1 MPDVYTAS
9 SAAKKRRWYIPVLI
23 SAVVLAGGSGCALAR
38 PTAGEPTPVSVT
50 GPLNSSPKPPKAAK
64 NNAKPAK
71 DAQPAGDA
79 EPEAGSAPATITEKS
94 RVAKKPKAK
103 KPVSLRIVYFR
114 VKQKPTCESGTDA
127 VRYPGQPVVLEWKVK
142 GAHKATLSVDGPG
155 LYDEYG
161 AKDSAT
167 LDFPCAGPANTYVY
181 HRYTL
186 TVKNGHVTKK
196 CTIHVKAR
204 VNEIASL

>member
-1 MPDVYTAS
+1 VPDVYTAS

-23 SAVVLAGGSGCALAR
+23 SAVVLAGGSGCALTR

-50 GPLNSSPKPPKAAK
+50 SPLKSSSTPPKATK
-64 NNAKPAK
+64 NNAKPA
-71 DAQPAGDA
+71 G
-79 EPEAGSAPATITEKS
+79 EAKTETS
-94 RVAKKPKAK
+94 PVAKKSTAK
-103 KPVSLRIVYFR
+103 KPAGLSIGYFR
-114 VKQKPTCESGTDA
+114 VKQKPTCESGTN
-127 VRYPGQPVVLEWKVK
+127 VVQYPGRPVVLEWKVK

-155 LYDEYG
+155 LYAEYG

-196 CTIHVKAR
+196 RTIHVKAR
-204 VNEIASL
+204 VNEIAAL

>member
-1 MPDVYTAS
+1 VPDVYTAS
-9 SAAKKRRWYIPVLI
+9 SAAKKRRWYIPVLV

-38 PTAGEPTPVSVT
+38 PTADEPVPVSVT

-79 EPEAGSAPATITEKS
+79 SQ
-94 RVAKKPKAK
+94 VAKKPVAK
-103 KPVSLRIVYFR
+103 KRAGLSIVYFR
-114 VKQKPTCESGTDA
+114 VKKKPTCESGTDA

-142 GAHKATLSVDGPG
+142 GTHKATLSVDGPG
-155 LYDEYG
+155 LYAEYG

-186 TVKNGHVTKK
+186 TVKSGHVTKK
-196 CTIHVKAR
+196 RTIHVKAR

>member
-1 MPDVYTAS
+1 MPNVSTAS
-9 SAAKKRRWYIPVLI
+9 SAAKRRWPIPVLI
-23 SAVVLAGGSGCALAR
+23 SAFVLVGGSGCTLAR
-38 PTAGEPTPVSVT
+38 PAAGEPIPASVT
-50 GPLNSSPKPPKAAK
+50 SPLKSSAKPSKAAR

-71 DAQPAGDA
+71 DAQPVSDA
-79 EPEAGSAPATITEKS
+79 EPETGSVSAKSTERS
-94 RVAKKPKAK
+94 PVAKKPAAK
-103 KPVSLRIVYFR
+103 KPAGLSIVHFR

-127 VRYPGQPVVLEWKVK
+127 VLYPGQPVVLEWKVK
-142 GAHKATLSVDGPG
+142 GTHKATLSVDGPG
-155 LYDEYG
+155 LYGEYG

-186 TVKNGHVTKK
+186 TVKDGHHTKK
-196 CTIHVKAR
+196 RTIHVKAR

>member
-1 MPDVYTAS
+1 VPDVFTAS

-38 PTAGEPTPVSVT
+38 PAASETTPVSAT
-50 GPLNSSPKPPKAAK
+50 SPLNSSSKPPKAAK
-64 NNAKPAK
+64 NNARPAK
-71 DAQPAGDA
+71 NAKPAGDA
-79 EPEAGSAPATITEKS
+79 EPETGSAS
-94 RVAKKPKAK
+94 AKKPMAK
-103 KPVSLRIVYFR
+103 KPAGLSIVHFR

-127 VRYPGQPVVLEWKVK
+127 VRYPGRPVVLEWNVK

-155 LYDEYG
+155 LYGEYG
-161 AKDSAT
+161 AKDSAA

-196 CTIHVKAR
+196 RTIHVKAR

>member
-9 SAAKKRRWYIPVLI
+9 SAAKKRRWYIPVLV

-38 PTAGEPTPVSVT
+38 PTADEPVPVSVT
-50 GPLNSSPKPPKAAK
+50 SPLNSSPKPPKAAK

-71 DAQPAGDA
+71 DAQPAGEA
-79 EPEAGSAPATITEKS
+79 EPAAVS
-94 RVAKKPKAK
+94 AKKPTAK
-103 KPVSLRIVYFR
+103 KPARLSIAYFR

-127 VRYPGQPVVLEWKVK
+127 VLYPGQPVVLEWKVK

-155 LYDEYG
+155 LYGEYG
-161 AKDSAT
+161 ATDSAT

-196 CTIHVKAR
+196 RTIRVKAR